1 MQRVKARAPPN
12 FKAQVEDT
20 ERRLNV
26 LFDQL
31 NSGDITKPES
41 LQQLR
46 QLAEGIQSRNFEL
59 AQAMYV
65 ELELLKQT
73 DQRGPWLVSLNPV
86 TDSDFIKLTPIYS
99 PGSSA

>member
-1 MQRVKARAPPN
+1 MQRVKVRAPVN

-31 NSGDITKPES
+31 NNGDITNPES

-46 QLAEGIQSRNFEL
+46 QLAQGLQERNIEL

-65 ELELLKQT
+65 ELESLKQS
-73 DQRGPWLVSLNPV
+73 DQRGPWLVSSRRSV
-86 TDSDFIKLTPIYS
+86 
-99 PGSSA
+99 